1 MSAVTALFR
10 RQFAALAAIL
20 LAVLYIGTAAGAD
33 PPFDSYRLGAG
44 DRISIQ
50 VVGHPGDSGAF
61 DLDGLGNL
69 AYPPLGRLKVQG
81 RTIAWLRALIR
92 TRLDEAYDLN
102 PKIRIEL
109 LNFRPIYIY
118 GEVRR
123 AGRFPYAAG
132 LTVRRVVKMAGGF
145 TGRAR
150 KSPVDLIREG
160 GKGVV
165 RYSGGLDEPVL
176 PGDIIEV
183 SRRLD

>member
-1 MSAVTALFR
+1 MPTIAAIFGR
-10 RQFAALAAIL
+10 RAAPLAAII
-20 LAVLYIGTAAGAD
+20 LAALHGGMAAGAD
-33 PPFDSYRLGAG
+33 LPLDSYRLGAG
-44 DRISIQ
+44 DRISIE

-81 RTIAWLRALIR
+81 RTIAWLRSLIR
-92 TRLDEAYDLN
+92 TRLDATYDLN

-109 LNFRPIYIY
+109 VHFRPVYIY

-123 AGRFPYAAG
+123 AGRYPYAAG
-132 LTVRRVVKMAGGF
+132 LTVRRAVKLAGGF

-150 KSPVDLIREG
+150 QSPVYLIREG
-160 GKGVV
+160 GKGPE
-165 RYSGGLDEPVL
+165 RLSGGLDRPVL

-183 SRRLD
+183 SRRLK